1 MKININKKKLIC
13 VLISGFV
20 IVNLV
25 GCSKNTTY
33 QVTYQYDE
41 RPTFQNNT
49 SSKTEITDNSYENEK
64 NESLK
69 ETPTEESQTLENQP
83 IEESLPSKN
92 QPVED
97 SQPSKE
103 QSTEEKQE
111 QNEST
116 NSYEE
121 EKTEYTNNDQEAI
134 NAFDK
139 LQKNIDD
146 ILNSE
151 TVTNVKDKVKGAFVT
166 VVDFLF
172 YDSEINGIT
181 FDELT
186 DAGKQ
191 KVLQIA
197 NAIDTKIESKFPNY
211 KDTIADGAKNAFN
224 KASELIK
231 KGANNVKEFS
241 KDKLGEDNYNAIV
254 DVKDEIVE
262 YTKKAIDIIGD
273 FGSNI
278 FNKGKEY
285 IKEWYE
291 NFRN

>member
-1 MKININKKKLIC
+1 M
-13 VLISGFV
+13 
-20 IVNLV
+20 
-25 GCSKNTTY
+25 
-33 QVTYQYDE
+33 
-41 RPTFQNNT
+41 
-49 SSKTEITDNSYENEK
+49 
-64 NESLK
+64 
-69 ETPTEESQTLENQP
+69 
-83 IEESLPSKN
+83 
-92 QPVED
+92 
-97 SQPSKE
+97 
-103 QSTEEKQE
+103 
-111 QNEST
+111 
-116 NSYEE
+116 
-121 EKTEYTNNDQEAI
+121 
-134 NAFDK
+134 
-139 LQKNIDD
+139 QKNIDN

-151 TVTNVKDKVKGAFVT
+151 TVANAKDKVKGAFVT
-166 VVDFLF
+166 IVDFLF

-197 NAIDTKIESKFPNY
+197 NTIDNKIENKFPNY
-211 KDTIADGAKNAFN
+211 KDTIADGAKAAFN

-231 KGANNVKEFS
+231 KGANNIKEFS
-241 KDKLGEDNYNAIV
+241 KDKLGEDNYNAII

-285 IKEWYE
+285 IKKWYE

>member
-1 MKININKKKLIC
+1 MRININKKKLIC
-13 VLISGFV
+13 VLISGIV
-20 IVNLV
+20 IANLV
-25 GCSKNTTY
+25 GCSQKTTY
-33 QVTYQYDE
+33 QATYQYE
-41 RPTFQNNT
+41 KHPTLQNNT
-49 SSKTEITDNSYENEK
+49 NSRTEIKDNNYKNEK

-69 ETPTEESQTLENQP
+69 ETPTEESQTLENQQ
-83 IEESLPSKN
+83 IEEKQPSKN
-92 QPVED
+92 QSGED

-111 QNEST
+111 QNELT
-116 NSYEE
+116 NNYEE
-121 EKTEYTNNDQEAI
+121 EKNEYTNNDQEAI

-139 LQKNIDD
+139 LQKNIEKTF
-146 ILNSE
+146 NSE
-151 TVTNVKDKVKGAFVT
+151 QANSDKDKVKGAFVT

>member
-1 MKININKKKLIC
+1 MKIKINKKKLIC
-13 VLISGFV
+13 VLISG
-20 IVNLV
+20 IVVVNIV

-33 QVTYQYDE
+33 QATYNYEKQ
-41 RPTFQNNT
+41 PNIQSNT
-49 SSKTEITDNSYENEK
+49 SQEISSDNTKDKESDNS
-64 NESLK
+64 K
-69 ETPTEESQTLENQP
+69 EMPLEESKPIEKQP
-83 IEESLPSKN
+83 IEESKSSNEK
-92 QPVED
+92 
-97 SQPSKE
+97 
-103 QSTEEKQE
+103 QSTEESKPSSEKQSTEESKSSNE
-111 QNEST
+111 QSTTDNEQPKYS
-116 NSYEE
+116 NED
-121 EKTEYTNNDQEAI
+121 KEAI
-134 NAFDK
+134 DTFDK
-139 LQKNIDD
+139 LQKNIDE

-151 TVTNVKDKVKGAFVT
+151 TVTNAKDKVKGAFVT

-172 YDSEINGIT
+172 YDSEINGVT

-197 NAIDTKIESKFPNY
+197 NAIDTKIESKFPDY
-211 KDTIADGAKNAFN
+211 KETIADGAKKAFN

-241 KDKLGEDNYNAIV
+241 KDKLGEDNYNAII

>member
-20 IVNLV
+20 IANLV
-25 GCSKNTTY
+25 GCSQKTTY
-33 QVTYQYDE
+33 QATYQYE
-41 RPTFQNNT
+41 KHPTLQNNT
-49 SSKTEITDNSYENEK
+49 NSKTEIKDNNYKNEK

-69 ETPTEESQTLENQP
+69 ETPTEESQTLENQQ
-83 IEESLPSKN
+83 IEENQPSKN
-92 QPVED
+92 QSVED

-111 QNEST
+111 QNELT
-116 NSYEE
+116 NNYEE
-121 EKTEYTNNDQEAI
+121 EKNEYTNNDQEAI
-134 NAFDK
+134 NAVDK
-139 LQKNIDD
+139 LQKNIDN

-151 TVTNVKDKVKGAFVT
+151 QANSAKDKVKGAFVT

-181 FDELT
+181 FNELT

-197 NAIDTKIESKFPNY
+197 SAIDTKIESKFPNY
-211 KDTIADGAKNAFN
+211 KDTIANGTKNAFN

-241 KDKLGEDNYNAIV
+241 KDKLGEENYNAIV
-254 DVKDEIVE
+254 EVKDEITE
-262 YTKKAIDIIGD
+262 YTKKAIDIISD

-278 FNKGKEY
+278 FSKGKEY
-285 IKEWYE
+285 IKKWYE